1 MTKNLRAFSQ
11 PLHALLL
18 LSALNGLAQPKITSF
33 SPASGPAGTPVTIS
47 GSNFNTTPAGN
58 IVYFGAVRATVT
70 ASTATS
76 LTVTVPA
83 GATHQPI
90 SVLSTANYQTAYT
103 AKPFITTFNDP
114 YRAAVSTGFYKPRVD
129 FATGMLPATATAPFF
144 VVPGDLNGDGKP
156 EIVTVNSGD
165 NTVSIMYNAT
175 GYGNVTAASFSST
188 LQLPV
193 GRDPRSAA
201 IGDVNADGK
210 PDIVVANS
218 ADETVSVLINT
229 TANASGKDISFA
241 AKTDFFVGS
250 NPLSIAIHDVNGDGK
265 PDLLV
270 ANRGSNT
277 VSVLRNIFS
286 HDATGTAYFA
296 DRVDLPAGTGPR
308 ALAVTD
314 LDGDGK
320 ADIAVVNE
328 QSHAVS
334 VLRNLSLPATIDAA
348 SFAAAVA
355 FATGNNPGS
364 IAASDLDGDGK
375 TDLLVSNFGSNTVS
389 VLRNTA
395 VSGVIGASSFA
406 SKTDYNTGTQP
417 FFVTAGDADGDGK
430 PDLVVA
436 NATSDKLS
444 LLRNLSSAGDLNAA
458 SFASPVAFATDA
470 YPVSVAMGDVDGD
483 GEPELMT
490 ANAATNNVSVLAF
503 FPPGAPMINSFSPAS
518 GAAGTTVTIT
528 GSGFNPVAAN
538 NTVYFGVRKATVV
551 QGTTGSLTVTVPV
564 GSSYQPVSV
573 LNNPTA
579 LAAFS
584 TRPFITTFK
593 NPFGTGIPANF
604 YQSRVDFNV
613 ATNAT
618 YGVAYGDLD
627 ADGKI
632 DLVGVNENANTLSV
646 LSGNTSGGVYSNSFS
661 EKTDFTLATGPRTV
675 AIQDMDGDGSLDV
688 IALSPAVNYIGI
700 LRNTKASAPVKP
712 SSLAAGGGVDLGN
725 HISHFAVGDL
735 DRDGRPDLVV
745 TNQSLGTISVLRNIT
760 PAGSATVEFA
770 YRVDFT
776 AGDNPRA
783 VAIGDID
790 GDGKADIAVANER
803 SNTIS
808 LFRNTSATGAIDSSS
823 FAKAVNLAAG
833 TSPNSIVVG
842 DIDRDGKTDIVVA
855 NYGSSTLS
863 VLQNTGTAG
872 SITAA
877 SFAPKV
883 DFATDTNPFALALG
897 DADGDGKID
906 LVTANSTANTVSVLR
921 NTSTTGSI
929 SNASFAT
936 KTDFIASG
944 YPVDVTLGDLDGDS
958 IPEITLANAVSG
970 NISVW
975 KMGVPPTG
983 GTGGTGNPVTGDS
996 ALQVQLYPNPTRGAA
1011 TMLITGLKESVA
1023 TIDIFTENGTVI
1035 EKRTIRTTGRIS
1047 IQLLNLRNQP
1057 TGVYYVKITSVKGVR
1072 IFKLMVGR

>member
-1 MTKNLRAFSQ
+1 MTKNLRSLSQ

-33 SPASGPAGTPVTIS
+33 SPASGPAGTAVTIS
-47 GSNFNTTPAGN
+47 GSNFSAMPAGN
-58 IVYFGAVRATVT
+58 IVYFGAVRGTVT
-70 ASTATS
+70 AGTATS

-90 SVLSTANYQTAYT
+90 SVLSTASYQTAYA

-114 YRAAVSTGFYKPRVD
+114 YRAAISAGFYKPRVD
-129 FATGMLPATATAPFF
+129 FATGTLPASATAPFF
-144 VVPGDLNGDGKP
+144 VITGDLNGDGKP
-156 EIVTVNSGD
+156 EIVAVNSGN
-165 NTVSIMYNAT
+165 NTVSVMRNTT
-175 GYGNVTAASFSST
+175 GYGNVTAASFGST

-229 TANASGKDISFA
+229 TATASGNDLAFA
-241 AKTDFFVGS
+241 AKTDFSVGS
-250 NPLSIAIHDVNGDGK
+250 NPLSIAIHDINGDGK
-265 PDLLV
+265 PDLVV

-286 HDATGTAYFA
+286 HDATGTGYFA
-296 DRVDLPAGTGPR
+296 ARVDFPAGTGPR

-328 QSHAVS
+328 QSHAIS
-334 VLRNLSLPATIDAA
+334 VLRNLSVAATIDAA
-348 SFAAAVA
+348 SLAAAVG
-355 FATGNNPGS
+355 FATGNDPGS

-389 VLRNTA
+389 VLRNTT
-395 VSGVIGASSFA
+395 VSGAIGLASFA
-406 SKTDYNTGTQP
+406 PKTDYNTGGQP

-430 PDLVVA
+430 PDIVVT
-436 NATSDKLS
+436 NATSDRLA
-444 LLRNLSSAGDLNAA
+444 LLKNTAAMGDLNAS
-458 SFASPVAFATDA
+458 SFAAPVAFATDA
-470 YPVSVAMGDVDGD
+470 YPVSVALGDIDGD

-503 FPPGAPMINSFSPAS
+503 FAPGAPVINSFNPAS
-518 GAAGTTVTIT
+518 GAAGTTITIT
-528 GSGFNPVAAN
+528 GTGFNPVAAN

-551 QGTTGSLTVTVPV
+551 SGTTGSLTVTVPV

-579 LAAFS
+579 LTAFS
-584 TRPFITTFK
+584 NKPFITTFK

-613 ATNAT
+613 AANAT

-627 ADGKI
+627 ADGKP
-632 DLVGVNENANTLSV
+632 DLVGVNENANTLSI
-646 LSGNTSGGVYSNSFS
+646 LSSNTSGGLSSNSFS
-661 EKTDFTLATGPRTV
+661 EKTDFVVATGPRTV
-675 AIQDMDGDGSLDV
+675 AIQDMDGDGAPDV
-688 IALSPAVNYIGI
+688 IVLSPAVNYIGI
-700 LRNTKASAPVKP
+700 LRNTRAGAPFKS
-712 SSLAAGGGVDLGN
+712 SSLVAAGGVDIGN
-725 HISHFAVGDL
+725 RISHFAIGDL
-735 DRDGRPDLVV
+735 DRDGKPDLVV
-745 TNQSLGTISVLRNIT
+745 TNQSIGTISVLRNIT
-760 PAGSATVEFA
+760 PAGAATVEFA

-790 GDGKADIAVANER
+790 GDGRPDIAVANER
-803 SNTIS
+803 SNNIS
-808 LFRNTSATGAIDSSS
+808 VFRNTSAAGSIDGSS
-823 FAKAVNLAAG
+823 FATAVNFAAG
-833 TSPNSIVVG
+833 TSPNSIVAG

-855 NYGSSTLS
+855 NYGSSTVS
-863 VLQNTGTAG
+863 VLQNLGTAG

-883 DFATDTNPFALALG
+883 DFATDTNPFALAMG

-929 SNASFAT
+929 SNTAFAT
-936 KTDFIASG
+936 KADFIASG
-944 YPVDVTLGDLDGDS
+944 YPVDVTIGDLDGDS

-975 KMGVPPTG
+975 KIGVPPT
-983 GTGGTGNPVTGDS
+983 GTGGTGNPATPDS

-1011 TMLITGLKESVA
+1011 TMLINGLKESVA
-1023 TIDIFTENGTVI
+1023 YIDIFSENGTVI
-1035 EKRTIRTTGRIS
+1035 EKRTIQTNGRLS

-1057 TGVYYVKITSVKGVR
+1057 AGVYYVKITSVKGIR
-1072 IFKLMVGR
+1072 IFKLLVGR